1 MGRENW
7 TSSRSFSSVVYPSVL
22 THTHTSAR
30 TKAKRRH
37 ELFLLRRRGPGQVLR
52 GRRHFGRDADAQAP
66 LAKAPQAARLEGDGA
81 LLRPARSL
89 CSLVCKWTY
98 EVDVATGSYKG
109 WSRNFFRRAGMAELE
124 DKSFSRLG
132 NEVLRCDDKEKSQ
145 VNLDHM
151 FGLDYIPT
159 PIQYNHY
166 LFCFCCCN

>member
-1 MGRENW
+1 MWMDHRAKEETAALNRINHPVKSFVGGAISVEMQTPKLLWLKRHKQRAWRE
-7 TSSRSFSSVVYPSVL
+7 TAHFFDLPDYL
-22 THTHTSAR
+22 TWRATGST
-30 TKAKRRH
+30 
-37 ELFLLRRRGPGQVLR
+37 
-52 GRRHFGRDADAQAP
+52 
-66 LAKAPQAARLEGDGA
+66 
-81 LLRPARSL
+81 ARSL

-151 FGLDYIPT
+151 FGLHTYT
-159 PIQYNHY
+159 V
-166 LFCFCCCN
+166 